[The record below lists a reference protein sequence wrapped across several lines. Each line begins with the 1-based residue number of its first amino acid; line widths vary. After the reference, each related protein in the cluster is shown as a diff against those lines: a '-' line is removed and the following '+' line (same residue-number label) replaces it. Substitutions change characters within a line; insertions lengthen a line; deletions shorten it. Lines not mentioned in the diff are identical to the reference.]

1 MVATPLGPATHWHS
15 EALGHI
21 LTALA
26 AREAWDP
33 RVLGF
38 RGVAGCGVFSGLR
51 VLTVGL
57 RMAKIRFARIIIGE

>member
-1 MVATPLGPATHWHS
+1 MVATPATGDSS
-15 EALGHI
+15 EALGHV

-38 RGVAGCGVFSGLR
+38 RGVAGRGVFSGLR
-51 VLTVGL
+51 VLESPGGSLVKIL
-57 RMAKIRFARIIIGE
+57 MA